1 MEIFIL
7 LGITFANAV
16 ALLLVYQF
24 VKRLTKMDKII
35 FLAAC
40 FAISYVLVSITYWI
54 SGFGI
59 SDEVNEAAKTFI
71 TYVFVP
77 VNIIL
82 LAPFVATKYSKWR
95 ANEIEK
101 EKLIKRLIIITIIG
115 IVILT
120 CECFYFKNI
129 KQNIMNIQEAQERE
143 ELKEQEKLNEQ
154 EQSNS
159 EDAQYLTNIINTN
172 KIDVNITNKEVINGT
187 TTSISKNVVES
198 TLDTNNVE

>member
-35 FLAAC
+35 FIAAC
-40 FAISYVLVSITYWI
+40 FAICYALVSITYWI

-59 SDEVNEAAKTFI
+59 DDEVNEAAKTFI

-95 ANEIEK
+95 ANEIDK
-101 EKLIKRLIIITIIG
+101 EEFIKRLITIG
-115 IVILT
+115 IVAIIILT
-120 CECFYFKNI
+120 VECIYFKNI
-129 KQNIMNIQEAQERE
+129 KQNIMDMKASMET
-143 ELKEQEKLNEQ
+143 EQNGEGQNT
-154 EQSNS
+154 
-159 EDAQYLTNIINTN
+159 EDLQNLTNAINSN
-172 KIDVNITNKEVINGT
+172 EIGINITNKEVVNETNT
-187 TTSISKNVVES
+187 TTISGNVVES